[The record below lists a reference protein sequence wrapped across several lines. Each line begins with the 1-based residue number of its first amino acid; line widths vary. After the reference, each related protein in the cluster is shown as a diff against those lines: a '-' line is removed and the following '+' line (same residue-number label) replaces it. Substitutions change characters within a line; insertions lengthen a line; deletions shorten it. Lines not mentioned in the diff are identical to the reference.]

1 MDYNK
6 PETVVG
12 ALIEAGAH
20 KSNLPIIN
28 MLLKGILSGGL
39 LGVATSL
46 AFTAA
51 MQSKIP
57 IIGAMLFPVGF
68 VMLYLLGL
76 ELATGNFALLP
87 LVIFAR
93 RVGWAGVM
101 RNWFWVYLG
110 NLIGSLIYAAL
121 LWAVL
126 TVCGQASASGSV
138 ADSIVAIA
146 TLKTVHYAAYGGYGW
161 LAAFIKGV
169 LCNLM
174 VTMAA
179 VMFMVSKSTTAKILA
194 MWLPIMTF
202 FGQGFEHSIVNMF
215 VIPAGIMLGAK
226 ISVSEWWML
235 NEIPAT
241 LGNIAG
247 AILFTALPLY
257 VLYKPKDMLIDSSE
271 PPSRSPADAL
281 RL

>member
-6 PETVVG
+6 PEDIVG
-12 ALIEAGAH
+12 DLIESGTR
-20 KSNLPIIN
+20 KSNLPVLN

-51 MQSKIP
+51 MQSKLP
-57 IIGAMLFPVGF
+57 IIGAIIFPVGF
-68 VMLYLLGL
+68 IMLYLLGL

-87 LVIFAR
+87 LAMFAG
-93 RVGWAGVM
+93 RVGWTRVI

-110 NLIGSLIYAAL
+110 NLIGSLLYAVL
-121 LWAVL
+121 LWAAL
-126 TVCGQASASGSV
+126 TMCGQASANGSV
-138 ADSIVAIA
+138 ADSVIAIA
-146 TLKTVHYAAYGGYGW
+146 TIKTVHYAAYGEYGW
-161 LAAFIKGV
+161 LTAFIKGV
-169 LCNLM
+169 LCNWM

-202 FGQGFEHSIVNMF
+202 FGQAFEHSIVNMF
-215 VIPAGIMLGAK
+215 IIPAGIILGAK
-226 ISVSEWWML
+226 INASKWWML
-235 NEIPAT
+235 NEIPVT
-241 LGNIAG
+241 LGNVVG

-257 VLYKPKDMLIDSSE
+257 VLYKPKDMLIDSSA
-271 PPSRSPADAL
+271 R
-281 RL
+281 

>member
-6 PETVVG
+6 PVDVVS
-12 ALIEAGAH
+12 ALIEAGTH
-20 KSNLPIIN
+20 KANLPIGN
-28 MLLKGILSGGL
+28 MLLKGILSGAL

-87 LVIFAR
+87 LAMFAR
-93 RVGWAGVM
+93 RVGWARMM

-121 LWAVL
+121 LWIAL
-126 TVCGQASASGSV
+126 TMGGQASAGGSV
-138 ADSIVAIA
+138 ADSIVTIA
-146 TLKTVHYAAYGGYGW
+146 TLKTIHYAAYGRYGW
-161 LAAFIKGV
+161 LTVFIKGI
-169 LCNLM
+169 LCNWM

-179 VMFMVSKSTTAKILA
+179 VMFMISKSTTAKILA

-226 ISVSEWWML
+226 ISVAEWWVL

-257 VLYKPKDMLIDSSE
+257 ALYKPKDTLGVM
-271 PPSRSPADAL
+271 
-281 RL
+281 